1 MAQRE
6 CCVSR
11 CAPAGDVEGLVI
23 ELRTLGTIELLDEAG
38 QRIESVLL
46 RSKRLALLAYL
57 CTSNPVRLWRRDIL
71 VALLWPELDNAHARG
86 ALRFELSRLR
96 RALGCETLCGEG
108 TDAIGVNPERIWCD
122 ASAFDAALDGG
133 TLEAALELWRG
144 DFLPGLHVPGGE
156 FERWLDGMR
165 DRLARRAV
173 DAADQLRA
181 RAEERGD
188 FAHAVRWARRGTELV
203 PYNETAWRHL
213 LSSLDRAG
221 DRAGA
226 LAAYNALAIYL
237 RDEFEVEPSPETG
250 ALAERIR
257 GRLVVPADLVAGGRP
272 GDDGAVPPVRR
283 ETTADCLPPRPAV
296 IALRPVENL
305 TGDARHDALGHR
317 LTDRLMHGI
326 ADLGFAE
333 AFMGEGVGGVTV
345 AVSTALHARSVCV
358 EVRTRLAEPAGA
370 GRILFVPEP
379 VLLDPEA
386 EDDGLDVVV
395 ARVLAS
401 LAAHYHPD
409 MPMLAASGRPA
420 LMPSWQA
427 FLEYERGSEAFGA
440 FRFQEAVHRLRRA
453 HEIDPRLLKA
463 AIFASLAMAFAG
475 DAAGADAYATAA
487 MRDAASASEYER
499 HFGEWFLAFLHG
511 RRPEA
516 YRAATEMTRLVSH
529 PVPRVMASTEALYMN
544 RPAEALRLLPPLPFE
559 WGWWRHWAWAYD
571 VAGWAFHALEDHRG
585 ELDTVLRGRQRYPGS
600 LEVIRAETRA
610 RAALG
615 EETATLGLVE
625 EALTLPPPEAP
636 RAERPEKVSTGM
648 VSPADVAWTAA
659 QELESH
665 GHDDAAVAA
674 RHAGLAWLSRHDAA
688 TRADRLLQARLLL
701 ELGDV
706 HAARQHMDALG
717 PVEDIEA
724 LGLAALLAASTGDTA
739 TACEALAQ
747 LESLRNPYACGRHLL
762 HAAGVR
768 VALNQPQLAV
778 DTLRRALAA
787 GLPFSVELHA
797 LPILRPLRTRPDF
810 AALHRPRG

>member
-1 MAQRE
+1 M
-6 CCVSR
+6 
-11 CAPAGDVEGLVI
+11 I
-23 ELRTLGTIELLDEAG
+23 ELRTLGTIELRDEAG
-38 QRIESVLL
+38 ERIESVLL
-46 RSKRLALLAYL
+46 RTKRLALLAYL
-57 CTSNPVRLWRRDIL
+57 CTSHPVRLSRRDTL
-71 VALLWPELDNAHARG
+71 VALLWPESGHDHARG

-96 RALGCETLCGEG
+96 RALGREALCGGGAE
-108 TDAIGVNPERIWCD
+108 AVGVNPQRIWCD
-122 ASAFDAALDGG
+122 ASAFEAALDGG
-133 TLEAALELWRG
+133 RLEDALELWRG

-156 FERWLDGMR
+156 FVRWLDGMR

-188 FAHAVRWARRGTELV
+188 VTAAVRWARRGTELA
-203 PYNETAWRHL
+203 PYDETAWRHL
-213 LSSLDRAG
+213 LMSLDRAG

-226 LAAYNALAIYL
+226 LTAYNTLATHL
-237 RDEFEVEPSPETG
+237 RDELEVEPSPETR
-250 ALAERIR
+250 AIAEHIR
-257 GRLVVPADLVAGGRP
+257 GRIVAQVPAVLVASGGP
-272 GDDGAVPPVRR
+272 GGDGDAPPAPRQKR
-283 ETTADCLPPRPAV
+283 ADSVPPRPAV

-317 LTDRLMHGI
+317 LADRLMHGI

-333 AFMGEGVGGVTV
+333 AFMGDGVGGVTA
-345 AVSTALHARSVCV
+345 AVSTALHTRSARV
-358 EVRTRLAEPAGA
+358 EVRTRLSTPGET

-379 VLLDPEA
+379 VLLDPDA
-386 EDDGLDVVV
+386 EDDGLDVAV

-401 LAAHYHPD
+401 LAAQYHPD

-427 FLEYERGSEAFGA
+427 FLEYDRGSEAFGA
-440 FRFQEAVHRLRRA
+440 FRFEEAVKRLRRA
-453 HEIDPRLLKA
+453 YEIDPGLLKA

-475 DAAGADAYATAA
+475 DPAGADAFATAA

-516 YRAATEMTRLVSH
+516 YRAATELTRLVSH
-529 PVPRVMASTEALYMN
+529 PVPRVMASTEALYLN

-559 WGWWRHWAWAYD
+559 WGWWRHWVWAYE
-571 VAGWAFHALEDHRG
+571 VAGWSLHSLEDHRG
-585 ELDTVLRGRQRYPGS
+585 ELATVLRGRQRYPES

-615 EETATLGLVE
+615 EETAALRLVE
-625 EALTLPPPEAP
+625 EALTLPPPAAP

-659 QELESH
+659 QELEGH
-665 GHDDAAVAA
+665 GHDDAAAAA
-674 RHAGLAWLSRHDAA
+674 RRAGLVWLTRRESA
-688 TRADRLLQARLLL
+688 TRADRLLQVRLLL

-706 HAARQHMDALG
+706 EAARQHMDALG
-717 PVEDIEA
+717 PFEDIEA
-724 LGLAALLAASTGDTA
+724 LGLAALLEA
-739 TACEALAQ
+739 TADDTTAACETLAR
-747 LESLRNPYACGRHLL
+747 LENLQNPYACGRHLL

-787 GLPFSVELHA
+787 GLPFPVELHA
-797 LPILRPLRTRPDF
+797 LPMLRPLRTRSDF
-810 AALHRPRG
+810 ATLYRPRG

>member
-1 MAQRE
+1 
-6 CCVSR
+6 
-11 CAPAGDVEGLVI
+11 VEGLVI
-23 ELRTLGTIELLDEAG
+23 ELSTLGAIELRDEAG
-38 QRIESVLL
+38 ERIESVLV

-57 CTSNPVRLWRRDIL
+57 CTSHPVRLSRRDTL

-96 RALGCETLCGEG
+96 HALGCEAVCGGG
-108 TDAIGVNPERIWCD
+108 TEAVGVNPERIWCD
-122 ASAFDAALDGG
+122 ASAFEAALDGG
-133 TLEAALELWRG
+133 RLEDALELWRG

-181 RAEERGD
+181 RAEERGEID
-188 FAHAVRWARRGTELV
+188 SAVRWARRGTDLV
-203 PYNETAWRHL
+203 PYDETAWRNL

-226 LAAYNALAIYL
+226 LAAYNTLVTHL
-237 RDEFEVEPSPETG
+237 RDELEVEPSPETR

-257 GRLVVPADLVAGGRP
+257 GRMVVPADLGASGAPGEDGDAPPTPRQRP
-272 GDDGAVPPVRR
+272 AEPV
-283 ETTADCLPPRPAV
+283 PPRPAV

-333 AFMGEGVGGVTV
+333 AFLGDGVGGVTA
-345 AVSTALHARSVCV
+345 AVFTALHARSARV
-358 EVRTRLAEPAGA
+358 EVRTRLSEPGEGA
-370 GRILFVPEP
+370 RVLFVPES
-379 VLLDPEA
+379 VLLDPAA
-386 EDDGLDVVV
+386 EDDGLDVAV

-401 LAAHYHPD
+401 LATHYHPD

-440 FRFQEAVHRLRRA
+440 YRFEEAVQRLRQA
-453 HEIDPRLLKA
+453 YAIDPRLLKA

-475 DAAGADAYATAA
+475 DPAGADAFATAA
-487 MRDAASASEYER
+487 MRDAATASEYER
-499 HFGEWFLAFLHG
+499 YFGEWFLAFLHG

-529 PVPRVMASTEALYMN
+529 PVPRAMASTEALYMN

-559 WGWWRHWAWAYD
+559 WGWWRHWAWAYE
-571 VAGWAFHALEDHRG
+571 VAGWAFHSLEDHRG
-585 ELDTVLRGRQRYPGS
+585 ELAMVLRGRQRYPES

-615 EETATLGLVE
+615 EETAALGLVE
-625 EALTLPPPEAP
+625 EALTLPPATAP
-636 RAERPEKVSTGM
+636 RAERPEKISTGM

-665 GHDDAAVAA
+665 GHDDAAATA
-674 RHAGLAWLSRHDAA
+674 RRAGLAWLARHDTAN
-688 TRADRLLQARLLL
+688 RGDRLLQARLLL
-701 ELGDV
+701 ELGDAE
-706 HAARQHMDALG
+706 AARQHMDALG
-717 PVEDIEA
+717 AVEDIEA
-724 LGLAALLAASTGDTA
+724 LGLVALLAASIGDTT

-747 LESLRNPYACGRHLL
+747 LENMRNPYACGRHLL

-768 VALNQPQLAV
+768 VALDQPQLAV

-797 LPILRPLRTRPDF
+797 LPMLRPLRPRADF

>member
-1 MAQRE
+1 
-6 CCVSR
+6 
-11 CAPAGDVEGLVI
+11 VEGLVI
-23 ELRTLGTIELLDEAG
+23 ELRTLGTIELRDETG
-38 QRIESVLL
+38 ERIESVLL
-46 RSKRLALLAYL
+46 RSKRLALLACL
-57 CTSNPVRLWRRDIL
+57 CTSNPVQLWRRDTL

-96 RALGCETLCGEG
+96 RALGREALCGGGAEVV
-108 TDAIGVNPERIWCD
+108 GVNPQRIWCD
-122 ASAFDAALDGG
+122 ASAFAAAVDGG
-133 TLEAALELWRG
+133 RLEDALELWRG

-188 FAHAVRWARRGTELV
+188 MARAVRWARRGTELV
-203 PYNETAWRHL
+203 PFDETAWRHL

-226 LAAYNALAIYL
+226 LAAYNTLATHL
-237 RDEFEVEPSPETG
+237 RDELEVEPSPETR

-257 GRLVVPADLVAGGRP
+257 GRMVVPGDLVASGEP
-272 GDDGAVPPVRR
+272 GEDGDAPPAPRGKMAVSV
-283 ETTADCLPPRPAV
+283 PPRPAV

-333 AFMGEGVGGVTV
+333 AFLGDGVGGVTV
-345 AVSTALHARSVCV
+345 AISTALHARSVRV
-358 EVRTRLAEPAGA
+358 EVRTRLSEPGAA

-379 VLLDPEA
+379 VLLDPDA
-386 EDDGLDVVV
+386 EDDGLDVAV

-427 FLEYERGSEAFGA
+427 FLEYDRGSEAFGA
-440 FRFQEAVHRLRRA
+440 FRFEEAVHRLRRA
-453 HEIDPRLLKA
+453 YEIDPGLLKA

-475 DAAGADAYATAA
+475 DAAGADAFATAA
-487 MRDAASASEYER
+487 MSDAASASEYER

-544 RPAEALRLLPPLPFE
+544 RPAEALRLLPPLPFD
-559 WGWWRHWAWAYD
+559 WGWWRHWAWAYE
-571 VAGWAFHALEDHRG
+571 VAGWAFHSLENHRG
-585 ELDTVLRGRQRYPGS
+585 ELATVLRGRQRYPES

-615 EETATLGLVE
+615 EEEAVLALVE
-625 EALTLPPPEAP
+625 EALTLPPATAP
-636 RAERPEKVSTGM
+636 RAERPEKISTGM

-665 GHDDAAVAA
+665 GHDDAAAAA
-674 RHAGLAWLSRHDAA
+674 RRAGLAWLTRHDTAN
-688 TRADRLLQARLLL
+688 RADRLLQVRLLL

-706 HAARQHMDALG
+706 QAARQHMDALG
-717 PVEDIEA
+717 PVEDTEA
-724 LGLAALLAASTGDTA
+724 LGLAALLAATASDTTA
-739 TACEALAQ
+739 ACEALAH
-747 LESLRNPYACGRHLL
+747 LENLQNPYACGRHLL

-768 VALNQPQLAV
+768 VALDQPQLAV

-787 GLPFSVELHA
+787 GLPFSVELHS
-797 LPILRPLRTRPDF
+797 LPTLRPLRTRADF